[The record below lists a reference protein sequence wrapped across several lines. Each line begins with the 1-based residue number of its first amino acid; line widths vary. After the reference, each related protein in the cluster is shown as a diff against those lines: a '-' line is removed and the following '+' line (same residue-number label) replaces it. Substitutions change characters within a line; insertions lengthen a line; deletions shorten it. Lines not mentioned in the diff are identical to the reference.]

1 MKTDI
6 LIIGAGVIG
15 SAVARKL
22 SQYDLDITL
31 VEKQSDVCMGTSKA
45 NSSMIHSGYN
55 VDGSKLKG
63 QMCLKSDT
71 KVYDKF
77 CKELNV
83 DFRHTGSVFAGFE
96 ESHLK
101 TMKEEVDNAK
111 KNGLEGVRIVDHDE
125 MMQLEP
131 NINPDVKFGLFDPNT
146 GTINPFEWTMALAE
160 NAAMNGVKVLL
171 NAGVTNVHTANGKI
185 ARVDTEVG
193 TFESRIVINC
203 AGLYSDKIAAMVEDI
218 DFYVHPRKGEYF
230 LYDKKWSGYV
240 NHCIYSPPTLVS
252 KGMIIVPTT
261 EGNLLC
267 GSNAV
272 EIDDKTDFSTTQ
284 EGLDDIYARD
294 IHKLFPELPR
304 VGDVITAFAGLRP
317 ASSTE
322 DFIIGHAK
330 SVPTMINL
338 VGIQSPGLSSAPAVA
353 VMVDD
358 IVHEVSGYAGLILK
372 EKPDWN
378 PIRPK
383 PIVLR
388 DLSKEERSE
397 LIKQNPDYGK
407 IICRCETISK
417 GEILDAIR
425 RPIPARNIDAIKRR
439 TRAGMGRCQGGF
451 CGPRV
456 VNILNEELGIDPLDV
471 TKRGGRSNIL
481 LDKTKD
487 LSLFEGG
494 IDHEKIEL

>member
-101 TMKEEVDNAK
+101 TMKEEADNAK
-111 KNGLEGVRIVDHDE
+111 KNGLKGVRIVDHDE
-125 MMQLEP
+125 IMKLEP

-146 GTINPFEWTMALAE
+146 GTINPFEWTMALVE

-171 NAGVTNVHTANGKI
+171 NAGVTNIHTANGKI

-193 TFESRIVINC
+193 TFEPRIVINC

-230 LYDKKWSGYV
+230 LYDKKWGGYV
-240 NHCIYSPPTLVS
+240 NHCIYS
-252 KGMIIVPTT
+252 
-261 EGNLLC
+261 
-267 GSNAV
+267 A
-272 EIDDKTDFSTTQ
+272 
-284 EGLDDIYARD
+284 
-294 IHKLFPELPR
+294 
-304 VGDVITAFAGLRP
+304 
-317 ASSTE
+317 
-322 DFIIGHAK
+322 
-330 SVPTMINL
+330 
-338 VGIQSPGLSSAPAVA
+338 
-353 VMVDD
+353 
-358 IVHEVSGYAGLILK
+358 
-372 EKPDWN
+372 
-378 PIRPK
+378 
-383 PIVLR
+383 
-388 DLSKEERSE
+388 ERSE
-397 LIKQNPDYGK
+397 ERRVGK
-407 IICRCETISK
+407 ECRS
-417 GEILDAIR
+417 R
-425 RPIPARNIDAIKRR
+425 WSPY
-439 TRAGMGRCQGGF
+439 
-451 CGPRV
+451 
-456 VNILNEELGIDPLDV
+456 
-471 TKRGGRSNIL
+471 
-481 LDKTKD
+481 
-487 LSLFEGG
+487 
-494 IDHEKIEL
+494 H

>member
-31 VEKQSDVCMGTSKA
+31 VEKQSDICMGTSKA

-55 VDGSKLKG
+55 IDGSKLKG

-71 KVYDKF
+71 KVYDKL

-125 MMQLEP
+125 MMRLEP
-131 NINPDVKFGLFDPNT
+131 NINPDVKFGLYDSNT

-160 NAAMNGVKVLL
+160 NAVINGVKVLL
-171 NAGVTNVHTANGKI
+171 NAGVTNIHTENGKI

-193 TFESRIVINC
+193 TFEPKVVINC
-203 AGLYSDKIAAMVEDI
+203 AGLYSDKIAAMVEDV

-230 LYDKKWSGYV
+230 LYDKKWGSYV
-240 NHCIYSPPTLVS
+240 NHCVYSPPTPVS

-272 EIDDKTDFSTTQ
+272 EIDDRTDFSTTQ

-294 IHKLFPELPR
+294 IHKLFPALPR
-304 VGDVITAFAGLRP
+304 GGDVITTFAGLRP
-317 ASSTE
+317 ASNTE

-330 SVPTMINL
+330 TVPTMINL

-353 VMVDD
+353 EMVDD
-358 IVHEVSGYAGLILK
+358 IVHEVNGYADLILK

-378 PIRPK
+378 PIRLK

-471 TKRGGRSNIL
+471 TKRGSRSNIQI
-481 LDKTKD
+481 
-487 LSLFEGG
+487 GRA
-494 IDHEKIEL
+494 HV